1 MARKKKRNRK
11 GGPRVSPLTLLRP
24 RLDAT
29 LSREDFA
36 TLSPDALCDALT
48 SAFEGVI
55 LQQGLSVLLTASVT
69 LNDDALRVWERGVLR
84 WLSAEDRA
92 DALLTLAAQ
101 HDLDETRDA
110 LAMRWLERVGA
121 DLSKLTPD
129 GDEGSRFFQGITIHS
144 DKLRTMIL
152 FLYRDA
158 RHRGVLAAHFLIDQ
172 EQPWMGALKDVFFK
186 QVGPTSRVPGYLH
199 DLALPAT
206 LKPEPVEED
215 QARAWLFE
223 ALDHNRAQ
231 NIALPQELTRA
242 RHLFFSHLQTLTPLN
257 PTQAPVLS
265 PDDFDAMTRLP
276 LKPEDFVD
284 NERSMSAAG
293 MVPKSS

>member
-1 MARKKKRNRK
+1 MARKKKRTRK
-11 GGPRVSPLTLLRP
+11 GGPKLSPLTLLRP
-24 RLDAT
+24 RIDAILSRGDLDT
-29 LSREDFA
+29 LSN
-36 TLSPDALCDALT
+36 DALRDALT
-48 SAFEGVI
+48 PVFEGVP
-55 LQQGLSVLLTASVT
+55 LPQGLSVLLAASVA
-69 LNDDALRVWERGVLR
+69 LDDDTLRVWERAVLD
-84 WLSAEDRA
+84 WLSADA
-92 DALLTLAAQ
+92 HTDALLTLAAQ

-121 DLSKLTPD
+121 DLSRLTPD

-172 EQPWMGALKDVFFK
+172 DQPWMGALKDVFFK

-206 LKPEPVEED
+206 LKPEPIEEG

-223 ALDHNRAQ
+223 ALNHNRAQ

-242 RHLFFSHLQTLTPLN
+242 RHLFFSHLQTLTPVE
-257 PTQAPVLS
+257 PTSAPVLS
-265 PDDFDAMTRLP
+265 PDDFDAMTALP

-293 MVPKSS
+293 LVPRS